1 MTAIEVTIVIPAS
14 PEAVWADLC
23 RLDNHVEW
31 MADAETLRYV
41 GERRG
46 GVGTTIEVVTR
57 VGPFRT
63 VDVMT
68 FTAWE
73 PPRLMAVAHRGLF
86 TGEGSFVL
94 EPTPGGTRFRWMET
108 IRFPW
113 YLGGLL
119 GAMLARPVLRAI
131 WRGNLRR
138 LAARFG

>member
-1 MTAIEVTIVIPAS
+1 MAAIQVAVFIPAP
-14 PEAVWADLC
+14 PETVWADLSH
-23 RLDNHVEW
+23 LDNHVEW
-31 MADAETLRYV
+31 MADAETLRY
-41 GERRG
+41 GGDLRG

-68 FTAWE
+68 FTIWE
-73 PPRLMAVAHRGLF
+73 PPRQMAVAHRGLF
-86 TGEGSFVL
+86 TGEGRFVL
-94 EPTPGGTRFRWMET
+94 EPTPGGTRFLWIET

-113 YLGGLL
+113 YLGGPL
-119 GAMLARPVLRAI
+119 GALVARPILRTI